1 MITYNHQI
9 NKVDSENEAR
19 NLRTTHTHTK
29 WHNMPIGETAAPIAY
44 RSLVRITHREYY
56 IWNAAFKKLT

>member
-19 NLRTTHTHTK
+19 NLRTTHTHT
-29 WHNMPIGETAAPIAY
+29 HTQNDTICLSE
-44 RSLVRITHREYY
+44 
-56 IWNAAFKKLT
+56 KLQHQ